1 LCAYNVPLRKFF
13 RIRYTRALLYPL
25 YFASWLR
32 HDLVWQ
38 SRKTYKTE
46 YKIFRGSII
55 YYFSFI
61 ILAQDVIP
69 WIKCILNTH
78 LIYTLLRPSSFP
90 TIAGDIL
97 HDGCST
103 RTQRK
108 RYFHC
113 LIVYDIIFIYSFF
126 INVLVSFYST
136 VIFKMIISHFITVVL
151 ARYCLIYQSILLC
164 NISKPQYHILTT

>member
-1 LCAYNVPLRKFF
+1 LCTNNAPLRKFF

-25 YFASWLR
+25 FASWQW

-46 YKIFRGSII
+46 YKIFRGFII
-55 YYFSFI
+55 CYFSFI
-61 ILAQDVIP
+61 ILALAQDVIP
-69 WIKCILNTH
+69 WIKCILKTLQ

-97 HDGCST
+97 HDGSLT
-103 RTQRK
+103 HTQHK

-113 LIVYDIIFIYSFF
+113 LIDHSIYILFIHLFF
-126 INVLVSFYST
+126 INVLVNFYST
-136 VIFKMIISHFITVVL
+136 VIFKMIIPKS
-151 ARYCLIYQSILLC
+151 YY
-164 NISKPQYHILTT
+164 NIG